1 MKQYLID
8 LPTVSIVIPFHNEY
22 WSTLLRTCYSILN
35 RSPEHLLVE
44 IILVD
49 DGSDWEYLKE
59 KLDAYVA
66 EHLPKVKIIR
76 LPHRMG
82 LIKARA
88 EGALIARADIL
99 LFLDAHCEP
108 NVNWLPPLLGNN
120 IAIFQDN
127 F

>member
-1 MKQYLID
+1 M
-8 LPTVSIVIPFHNEY
+8 
-22 WSTLLRTCYSILN
+22 LRTCYSIIN

-66 EHLPKVKIIR
+66 EYLPKVKIIR

-108 NVNWLPPLLGNN
+108 NVNWLPPLLGKRS
-120 IAIFQDN
+120 ILLICFATFFFFCTHN
-127 F
+127 FLVEMV